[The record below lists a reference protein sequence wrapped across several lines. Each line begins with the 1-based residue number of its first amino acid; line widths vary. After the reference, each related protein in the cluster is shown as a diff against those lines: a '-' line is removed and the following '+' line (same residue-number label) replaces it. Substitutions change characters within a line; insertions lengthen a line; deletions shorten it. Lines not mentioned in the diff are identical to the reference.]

1 MVKSIQ
7 NQTVNQFHGFGEN
20 NKTVT
25 IDQMYSS
32 YNRYACCYYTDVKDI
47 KKDCW
52 KDLQLD
58 FNYRKYYVR
67 CVFNES
73 ARIVKPDYSLVP
85 YCPNMEQQRVL
96 AHLDLLDTRL
106 KDLNYKFVHY
116 DTEIKRYI
124 NNHHLSL
131 VQELHSRFQLFYEQF
146 FNLTLTAKKEPAVML
161 CQTNP

>member
-1 MVKSIQ
+1 MIMVKSIQ

-96 AHLDLLDTRL
+96 QPVAKMMR
-106 KDLNYKFVHY
+106 
-116 DTEIKRYI
+116 
-124 NNHHLSL
+124 
-131 VQELHSRFQLFYEQF
+131 HSHGKTTFLASNRSWSQVC
-146 FNLTLTAKKEPAVML
+146 KI
-161 CQTNP
+161 